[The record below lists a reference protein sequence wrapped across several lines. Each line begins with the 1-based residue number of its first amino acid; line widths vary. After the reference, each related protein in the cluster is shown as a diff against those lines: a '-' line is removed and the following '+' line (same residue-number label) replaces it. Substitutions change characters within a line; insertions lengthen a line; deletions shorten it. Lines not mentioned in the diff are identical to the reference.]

1 VTHHIE
7 VLGFDCAA
15 CRKTYQLIEEVAR
28 ELDIDIRLEKVSDP
42 ARIAA
47 YRALSVPGIAIDG
60 KLVHSGSKPS
70 RKTIEAWLSA
80 RPHPEGGASHD

>member
-15 CRKTYQLIEEVAR
+15 CRKTFRLVGEVAQ
-28 ELDIDIRLEKVSDP
+28 ELGIDIRLEKVSDP

-47 YRALSVPGIAIDG
+47 CQALAVPAVVIDG
-60 KLVHSGSKPS
+60 KLVYSGSLPS
-70 RKTIEAWLSA
+70 RRTITNWLIAITRS
-80 RPHPEGGASHD
+80 D